1 MTDEKMVAAY
11 GKQWRVEHA
20 FSWLKSGA
28 AINPMFLESPRRMQS
43 LCFLYCVALMMQALV
58 QRNVRKYLKKEG
70 LTLPYHRN
78 KPSNNITA
86 RFTYELFRNVTT
98 QRVEINGK
106 SEKRIHGLNE
116 ATAIALKGIGNSPS
130 AYTPVMEK

>member
-1 MTDEKMVAAY
+1 MIQE
-11 GKQWRVEHA
+11 
-20 FSWLKSGA
+20 
-28 AINPMFLESPRRMQS
+28 
-43 LCFLYCVALMMQALV
+43 LV
-58 QRNVRKYLKKEG
+58 QRNVRKYLKKW

-106 SEKRIHGLNE
+106 IEKRIHGLNE
-116 ATAIALKGIGNSPS
+116 ATTIALKGIGNSPN
-130 AYTPVMEK
+130 AYSPVMEK